1 MIQKVATKPIPYKR
15 YGEILFQ
22 KVALCYLLHFVQ
34 DGSSKSALK
43 SMFSTKVSKNQNSK
57 KRSLNS
63 APGPPALPG
72 VGGMGAAL
80 SIKNTNVTGRR
91 RQPLSTTVEEKNSR
105 CPRLWNK
112 NKWGHRPRQSRER
125 ESRNNKTAEQINNKT
140 HKI

>member
-80 SIKNTNVTGRR
+80 SMTAKASIKNHLAPAFG
-91 RQPLSTTVEEKNSR
+91 QG
-105 CPRLWNK
+105 C
-112 NKWGHRPRQSRER
+112 
-125 ESRNNKTAEQINNKT
+125 
-140 HKI
+140 